1 MFYNAVKTNIA
12 AMFFSFL
19 VAVTIILKICY
30 ILYAS
35 SVSYRLM
42 ILTGLVAIAQH
53 LGPARVE
60 AELLPQCWEQ
70 VSFK

>member
-1 MFYNAVKTNIA
+1 MAFLIKVKKKN
-12 AMFFSFL
+12 
-19 VAVTIILKICY
+19 